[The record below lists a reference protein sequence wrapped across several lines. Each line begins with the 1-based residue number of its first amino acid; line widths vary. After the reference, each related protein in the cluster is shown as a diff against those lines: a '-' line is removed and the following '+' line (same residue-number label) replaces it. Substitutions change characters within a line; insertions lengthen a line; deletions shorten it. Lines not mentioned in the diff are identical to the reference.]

1 MPRRLIRRYL
11 PPAHEVRKH
20 PHLQIFGNRLRQ
32 PNLWHLNRYSVAG
45 AVAWGF
51 FVAFLP
57 VPFQMV
63 IAALGALIL
72 SVNLP
77 VSVAMVWI
85 SNPVTW
91 LPLYLPAYKL
101 GAKILGDAVTPPGTI
116 NLEWLLDHFGP
127 LLLGCLIIG
136 VLGAALCWLAV
147 MGFWRRHVKKKWAE
161 RKRRRRNK
169 SL

>member
-1 MPRRLIRRYL
+1 MPRRFIKRFL
-11 PPAHEVRKH
+11 PPANEVKEH
-20 PHLQIFGNRLRQ
+20 PHLKIFGDRLRE

-45 AVAWGF
+45 AASWGF

-63 IAALGALIL
+63 IAALGALLFKI
-72 SVNLP
+72 NLP
-77 VSVAMVWI
+77 LSVAMVWI

-91 LPLYLPAYKL
+91 VPLYFPAYKL
-101 GAKILGDAVTPPGTI
+101 GSKILGNAPSPPGHI

-127 LLLGCLIIG
+127 LLLGCVIVGL
-136 VLGAALCWLAV
+136 LGAALLWLFV

-161 RKRRRRNK
+161 RRRKRASRTK
-169 SL
+169 